1 MDKWQRARAH
11 VAIREEKLA
20 AAVHAALCKLSFT
33 TAAVSVRQNS
43 TAVRHFVFE
52 LALVAGAAGVQQCA
66 FALPAPVYKFPLV
79 LNTNREEQSAVALP
93 VSVAVFTVIAIA
105 VFGHV
110 LAFACHLALQPAA
123 AVVAAAVVVV
133 RAFPAEVARL
143 EVSYVN

>member
-1 MDKWQRARAH
+1 MAAGARAH

-105 VFGHV
+105 VSAPSHGAQ
-110 LAFACHLALQPAA
+110 LAQARVRPRQRALWG
-123 AVVAAAVVVV
+123 
-133 RAFPAEVARL
+133 ARL
-143 EVSYVN
+143 ARFCPKLI